1 MKTEHPVE
9 GLIPPALLEQ
19 VEALAAAERRP
30 ASDMLR
36 EAVEGYLQ
44 KRRALAATN
53 PQQPRRTAQEAAARI
68 LERRKH
74 HLLPEGETIRDLMTY
89 GRA

>member
-1 MKTEHPVE
+1 MKTGPITEH
-9 GLIPPALLEQ
+9 LIPRALLEQ
-19 VEALAAAERRP
+19 IEALAAVERRP

-44 KRRALAATN
+44 ERHTRAVTSS
-53 PQQPRRTAQEAAARI
+53 QQLPSSAQEAAARI